1 MAVSLKKT
9 ILIGLG
15 GTGIKSTVHIKRELV
30 RQFGKVP
37 PIVRI
42 LGFDTD
48 VPQKQQLK
56 LEEEDIYLEEDKEG
70 FHITL
75 DRPDVFVR
83 ENDLVKSWAPPERMI
98 SYQDISSG
106 TGAERVSGRL
116 ALFANAPTAY
126 GEIEKAW
133 ADITGKRAEI
143 ATENMGIEISS
154 DKTVDIYI
162 VCSVAGGTGSGMFL
176 DTGYMCRY
184 IAGLG
189 HRVFGFFLL
198 PGVFGEDALNYY
210 CPGNG
215 YAALKELDYWINQ
228 DQTVEVSYPGVNKRI
243 PWGGGRGNKPFDY
256 ICLVDDETETR
267 TVDRINRV
275 DDAVNF
281 MASSLFLHMMIES
294 GTGSTGSFYPDLIT
308 LLEHQ
313 QPWKG
318 KGNKPRYMGFGTSS
332 LETPFDRT
340 IDFAVDQ
347 TMIELIQKLLSGHF
361 ERAVVGEALDMYV
374 AERLRIE
381 DLAGNV
387 FGVEPRA
394 QASEPETKQPWRR
407 TENASLIIGW
417 KMTQVAD
424 FRNKCEKHANFE
436 SEAFTS
442 AVAKVQSSV
451 AEQVEHI
458 LDSGQGIEYAIDFL
472 EELQAYLLNESQSLG
487 ARISDLTAQEAKMQN
502 RDESVEDLINEA
514 FQQRHRKQAV
524 QKAIAEAKSLIRDW
538 SGLNAKSSSAK
549 VYKELLIKA
558 RRYIGLHIDQLKKL
572 ETLLTELER
581 RFRYQTEMKRAPV
594 VGDIFVTK
602 LDKDFLDPSIN
613 QVKAGIGTNFLI
625 QATKEKI
632 EAGAMRIPGEGF
644 SALTALNTLSLD
656 DFISWLRP
664 IIKNE
669 FISKKADTIE
679 DVFQQL
685 AESEAG
691 YEKTAAKILNFI
703 KDTRAYW
710 PVEVPPEAKNKI
722 ANLYVAALPDRPGGL
737 DASPFVRIMKD
748 NDMKEMHPALSWEK
762 NRIRLL
768 RLRVAAP
775 LHHFRPLKDYK
786 LRYLEIE
793 GKDVKDR
800 DFTHHIH
807 KDWIGPNS
815 ILPDIFPEPH
825 ELDETGT

>member
-15 GTGIKSTVHIKRELV
+15 GTGIKSTVYIKRELV
-30 RQFGKVP
+30 RQFVKVP

-48 VPQKQQLK
+48 VPLKQRLK
-56 LEEEDIYLEEDKEG
+56 LEEQDIYLEEDKEA

-75 DRPDVFVR
+75 GQPDVFVR
-83 ENDLVKSWAPPERMI
+83 ENDLVKSWVPPEKMI

-116 ALFANAPTAY
+116 ALFANGPTVY
-126 GEIEKAW
+126 DEIEKAW
-133 ADITGKRAEI
+133 KDVTGERAET
-143 ATENMGIEISS
+143 ATKNMGIEISS
-154 DKTVDIYI
+154 DKTVDIYV
-162 VCSVAGGTGSGMFL
+162 VCSLAGGTGSGMFL

-198 PGVFGEDALNYY
+198 PGVFGGAALNYY

-243 PWGGGRGNKPFDY
+243 PWGGGQGNKPFDY
-256 ICLVDDETETR
+256 IYLVDDETETR
-267 TVDRINRV
+267 TVGRINRV
-275 DDAVNF
+275 DDAVKF
-281 MASSLFLHMMIES
+281 MTSSLFLHMMIES
-294 GTGSTGSFYPDLIT
+294 GTGSTGSFYPNLIS

-313 QPWKG
+313 QPWLG

-332 LETPFDRT
+332 LEMPFDRT

-347 TMIELIQKLLSGHF
+347 TILELIQKLLTGEP
-361 ERAVVGEALDMYV
+361 ERAIVGETLDMYV
-374 AERLRIE
+374 AERLPIE

-387 FGVEPRA
+387 FGAEPLA
-394 QASEPETKQPWRR
+394 QAPEPEIGQPWRR
-407 TENASLIIGW
+407 AENASLIIGW
-417 KMTQVAD
+417 KASQIAD
-424 FRNKCEKHANFE
+424 FREECKNNADLE
-436 SEAFTS
+436 SDAFSS

-458 LDSGQGIEYAIDFL
+458 LDSGQGIEYAIKFL
-472 EELQAYLLNESQSLG
+472 EKLQAYLSNESQSLG
-487 ARISDLTAQEAKMQN
+487 VCISGLNAQEAKMQN
-502 RDESVEDLINEA
+502 RDDSVKNLINEA
-514 FQQRHRKQAV
+514 FQKRHRKQAV
-524 QKAIAEAKSLIRDW
+524 QKAIDETMGLIHDW
-538 SGLNAKSSSAK
+538 SKLNVELYRSK
-549 VYKELLIKA
+549 VHQELLRRA
-558 RRYIGLHIDQLKKL
+558 RRYIGLHLDQLKKL
-572 ETLLTELER
+572 RILLTKLER

-602 LDKDFLDPSIN
+602 LEKDFLDPSIN
-613 QVKAGIGTNFLI
+613 QVKAGIGTNYLI
-625 QATKEKI
+625 QVTKEKI
-632 EAGAMRIPGEGF
+632 EAGAMRVPEEGF
-644 SALTALNTLSLD
+644 SVLAALNTLSPD

-664 IIKNE
+664 VIKNK
-669 FISKKADTIE
+669 FVSRKADTIE

-685 AESEAG
+685 AESPDG
-691 YEKTAAKILNFI
+691 YEKTVAKILDFI
-703 KDTRAYW
+703 KNTQAYW
-710 PVEVPPEAKNKI
+710 PVDVPTEVQRI
-722 ANLYVAALPDRPGGL
+722 VANLYVAALPDRPGGL
-737 DASPFVRIMKD
+737 DASPFVRIMED
-748 NDMKEMHPALSWEK
+748 NDMEQVHPALSWEK

-775 LHHFRPLKDYK
+775 LHHFRPLNDYR

-815 ILPDIFPEPH
+815 ILPDIFPEAH